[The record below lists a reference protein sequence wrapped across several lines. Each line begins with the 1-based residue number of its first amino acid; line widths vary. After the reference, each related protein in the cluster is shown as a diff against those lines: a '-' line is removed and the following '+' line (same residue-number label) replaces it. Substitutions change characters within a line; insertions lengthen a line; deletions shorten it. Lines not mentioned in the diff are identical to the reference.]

1 MRLSNIAHLY
11 VVRLKARVVLVQELF
26 AVLGIAVGVALLF
39 ASQVASTSLNG
50 SVAQL
55 TSGVVG
61 QSTYQLKARSPRGF
75 SEALLGEVRGLPGV
89 RAAVPVLEAQ
99 ASLTHL
105 HKSQSIDLIATDP
118 RDVRF
123 TGRLLR
129 HISAEQL
136 ARGHVLALP
145 APIASRLGV
154 GPLEAV
160 RLQVGARVVHALVG
174 VELTARSIG
183 PLVDSPIAL
192 APLAYAQKLTMM
204 RDRITRL
211 LVQTQP
217 GAEREVHAGLVR
229 LAAGRLNV
237 EPADYEAT
245 LFNQAAAPVD
255 QSTQT
260 FAAICA
266 LVGFMFAYCSMLLTT
281 DRRRGLIR
289 ELRHSGATRW
299 ETVKT
304 LLFDALVLAAVAS
317 LVGLVLGDLLSI
329 LAFNSPPGF
338 LSFAFPIGSQRIVTW
353 ESIFIAVAGGTLAAC
368 VGVLTPMRDVWVR
381 ARRDDIFRERLSFSG
396 RTAGMLAGGCAC
408 LGVATIIFFAEPQSA
423 VVGIIALI
431 VALLLLLPLLLDLIV
446 AGFARMQRPLG
457 MGAMTLAIVEL
468 GSSKTRARS
477 IAVAAT
483 AAIAVFGSVTIQ
495 GARSNL
501 QGGLNRSFHGI
512 ASVADLWV
520 APSGAQNLFATIP
533 FPGVATSA
541 LAHLSGVRSVSPYRG
556 GFLEYGGRRIW
567 VFAPPATAP
576 SPIPE
581 SQLVTGSLAL
591 ANARLRTGGW
601 AVISKTLATQHHLH
615 IGQAFILPS
624 PRETMFRVAALT
636 TNLGWPPGAI
646 ILNGEDY
653 ARAWESP
660 DPGAYNVMLASH
672 ASPPAVRREI
682 QVALGPTSGLTVETA
697 TQREQA
703 QQASSRQGLG
713 RLTQIALLVLVA
725 GVLATATVMGATVWQ
740 RRRRFARM
748 KVQGYG
754 GRTLWLALIC
764 ESALLIGT
772 GCLIGACLGVYGQL
786 LLSQA
791 LVTVTGFPIVFST
804 NALTALASFVVVTIV
819 AAACTAIPGY
829 RAAGVA
835 PYPWPET

>member
-55 TSGVVG
+55 ASGVVG

-75 SEALLGEVRGLPGV
+75 GEALIGEVQSLPGV

-99 ASLTHL
+99 ASLAGPHG
-105 HKSQSIDLIATDP
+105 SQSVDLIATRP
-118 RDVRF
+118 GDVHL

-136 ARGHVLALP
+136 THGHVLALP
-145 APIASRLGV
+145 APIASQVGV

-160 RLQVGARVVHALVG
+160 ELQVGARVVHALVG

-192 APLAYAQKLTMM
+192 APLSYAQKLTRM
-204 RDRITRL
+204 RGRITRL

-217 GAEREVHAGLVR
+217 GDERRVHAGLVR

-281 DRRRGLIR
+281 DMRRGLIR
-289 ELRHSGATRW
+289 ELRRSGATRW

-317 LVGLVLGDLLSI
+317 AVGLALGDFLSI
-329 LAFNSPPGF
+329 VAFSAPPGF

-353 ESIFIAVAGGTLAAC
+353 ESVLIAIGGGTLAAC
-368 VGVLTPMRDVWVR
+368 VGVLTPMLDVWIHATR
-381 ARRDDIFRERLSFSG
+381 NDTGRRSFFSG
-396 RTAGMLAGGCAC
+396 QTAGMLAGGCAC
-408 LGVATIIFFAEPQSA
+408 LGAATFILFAEPQSA
-423 VVGIIALI
+423 VVGIVALI
-431 VALLLLLPLLLDLIV
+431 VALLLLLPLLLDLVV
-446 AGFARMQRPLG
+446 AGFARVQHPLG
-457 MGAMTLAIVEL
+457 MGATTLATIEL
-468 GSSKTRARS
+468 NSPKTRARS

-483 AAIAVFGSVTIQ
+483 AAVAVFGSVTIL

-512 ASVADLWV
+512 ASVTDLWV

-533 FPGVATSA
+533 FPGIATPT
-541 LAHLSGVRSVSPYRG
+541 LARLAGVRSVSPYRG

-567 VFAPPATAP
+567 VFAPPAAAP

-591 ANARLRTGGW
+591 ANARLRAGGW

-615 IGQAFILPS
+615 IGQAFTLPS
-624 PRETMFRVAALT
+624 PRETAFRVAALT
-636 TNLGWPPGAI
+636 TNLGWPPGAV

-653 ARAWESP
+653 ARAWESR
-660 DPGAYNVMLASH
+660 DPGAYNVMLASG
-672 ASPPAVRREI
+672 ASPVAVRKEI
-682 QVALGPTSGLTVETA
+682 QAVLGPMSGLTVEVA
-697 TQREQA
+697 RQREQA
-703 QQASSRQGLG
+703 QQASSHQGLG

-748 KVQGYG
+748 KVQGYSS
-754 GRTLWLALIC
+754 RTLWLALIC
-764 ESALLIGT
+764 ESALLIGA

-791 LVTVTGFPIVFST
+791 LVTVTGFPIVFSA
-804 NALTALASFVVVTIV
+804 NALIASASFIVVTMV
-819 AAACTAIPGY
+819 AATCVAIPGY

>member
-11 VVRLKARVVLVQELF
+11 LVRLKARVVLVQELF

-55 TSGVVG
+55 ASGVVG

-75 SEALLGEVRGLPGV
+75 SDALVGEVRRLYGV
-89 RAAVPVLEAQ
+89 RAAVPVLETQ
-99 ASLTHL
+99 ASL
-105 HKSQSIDLIATDP
+105 KGPGGSQSVDLIATDP
-118 RDVRF
+118 RDVHF

-136 ARGHVLALP
+136 THGHVLALP
-145 APIASRLGV
+145 APIASRVGV

-160 RLQVGARVVHALVG
+160 KLQVGARVVRALVG

-192 APLAYAQKLTMM
+192 APLAYAQKLTKM
-204 RDRITRL
+204 RGQITRL
-211 LVQTQP
+211 LVEARP
-217 GAEREVHAGLVR
+217 GDRRRVHAGLVR

-237 EPADYEAT
+237 EPANYEAT

-266 LVGFMFAYCSMLLTT
+266 LVGFMFAFCSMLLTT
-281 DRRRGLIR
+281 DLRRGLIR
-289 ELRHSGATRW
+289 ELRRDGATRW
-299 ETVKT
+299 GTVKT

-317 LVGLVLGDLLSI
+317 VVGLALGDLLSVA
-329 LAFNSPPGF
+329 AFSAPPGF

-353 ESIFIAVAGGTLAAC
+353 ESILIAVGGGTLAAC
-368 VGVLTPMRDVWVR
+368 VGVLTPMIDVKAY
-381 ARRDDIFRERLSFSG
+381 ARRHEDSGRPLLSG
-396 RTAGMLAGGCAC
+396 RTAGMLVGGCAC
-408 LGVATIIFFAEPQSA
+408 LGLATIILFAEPQSA
-423 VVGIIALI
+423 VVGIMALI

-446 AGFARMQRPLG
+446 ECFARLQRPFG
-457 MGAMTLAIVEL
+457 TGATTLAITEL
-468 GSSKTRARS
+468 NSPTTGARS
-477 IAVAAT
+477 VAVAAT
-483 AAIAVFGSVTIQ
+483 AAVAVFGSVTIQ
-495 GARSNL
+495 GAKTNL

-512 ASVADLWV
+512 ASVTDLWV

-533 FPGVATSA
+533 FPGIATSM

-567 VFAPPATAP
+567 VFAPPTLAS

-581 SQLVTGSLAL
+581 SQLVTGSLTL

-601 AVISKTLATQHHLH
+601 AVVSKTLATQHHLL
-615 IGQAFILPS
+615 IGQAFVLPS
-624 PRETMFRVAALT
+624 PRETVFRVAALT
-636 TNLGWPPGAI
+636 TNLGWPPGVI
-646 ILNGEDY
+646 ILNSADY
-653 ARAWESP
+653 ARAWESA
-660 DPGAYNVMLASH
+660 DPGAYNVMLASG
-672 ASPPAVRREI
+672 ASPTLVRQEI
-682 QVALGPTSGLTVETA
+682 QAALGPASGLTVETA
-697 TQREQA
+697 RQREQA

-725 GVLATATVMGATVWQ
+725 GALATATVMGATVWQ

-748 KVQGYG
+748 KVQGYDT
-754 GRTLWLALIC
+754 RTLWRALIY
-764 ESALLIGT
+764 ESALLIGS

-791 LVTVTGFPIVFST
+791 LVTVTGFPVVLSA
-804 NALTALASFVVVTIV
+804 NALTALASLVVVTIV
-819 AAACTAIPGY
+819 AATCAAIPGF

-835 PYPWPET
+835 PYPWSEA

>member
-75 SEALLGEVRGLPGV
+75 SEALLGEAQSLPGV
-89 RAAVPVLEAQ
+89 RAAVPVLETE
-99 ASLTHL
+99 ASLTGPHG
-105 HKSQSIDLIATDP
+105 SQAVDLIATDP
-118 RDVRF
+118 RDVRL

-136 ARGHVLALP
+136 THRHVLALP
-145 APIASRLGV
+145 APIANQLGV

-160 RLQVGARVVHALVG
+160 KLQVGARVVHALVG

-192 APLAYAQKLTMM
+192 APLAYAQKLTKM
-204 RDRITRL
+204 RGRITRL
-211 LVQTQP
+211 LVETQP
-217 GAEREVHAGLVR
+217 GYEHRVHAGLVK
-229 LAAGRLNV
+229 LAAGHLNV

-266 LVGFMFAYCSMLLTT
+266 LVGFLFAYCSMLLTA
-281 DRRRGLIR
+281 DVRRGLIR
-289 ELRHSGATRW
+289 ELRRSGATRW

-317 LVGLVLGDLLSI
+317 VMGLILGDLLSI
-329 LAFNSPPGF
+329 VAFSSPPGF

-353 ESIFIAVAGGTLAAC
+353 ESILIAVGGGALAAC

-381 ARRDDIFRERLSFSG
+381 VRSDDVPRKGSPFG
-396 RTAGMLAGGCAC
+396 MQTAGMLAGGCIC
-408 LGVATIIFFAEPQSA
+408 LGVATVILFVAPQSA
-423 VVGIIALI
+423 VVGIVALI
-431 VALLLLLPLLLDLIV
+431 VALLLLLPLLLDLIISC
-446 AGFARMQRPLG
+446 FDRLQRPLG
-457 MGAMTLAIVEL
+457 MGATTLAIIEL
-468 GSSKTRARS
+468 SSPKIRARS
-477 IAVAAT
+477 IGIAAT
-483 AAIAVFGSVTIQ
+483 AAVAVFGSVTIQ
-495 GARSNL
+495 GARTNL
-501 QGGLNRSFHGI
+501 QGGLDRSFHGI
-512 ASVADLWV
+512 ASVTDLWV

-533 FPGVATSA
+533 FPGIATST
-541 LAHLSGVRSVSPYRG
+541 LTRLSGVRSVSPYRG

-576 SPIPE
+576 SPIPD
-581 SQLVTGSLAL
+581 SQLITGSLAL
-591 ANARLRTGGW
+591 ANARLRAGGW
-601 AVISKTLATQHHLH
+601 AVISKTLATQHHLR
-615 IGQAFILPS
+615 IGQTFILPS
-624 PRETMFRVAALT
+624 PQETAFRIAALT
-636 TNLGWPPGAI
+636 TNLGWPPGVI
-646 ILNGEDY
+646 ILKGSDY

-660 DPGAYNVMLASH
+660 DPGAYNVMLASG
-672 ASPPAVRREI
+672 ASPAAVRREI
-682 QVALGPTSGLTVETA
+682 QAALGPMSGLTVETA

-725 GVLATATVMGATVWQ
+725 GVMATATVMGAAVWQ

-748 KVQGYG
+748 KVQGYDA
-754 GRTLWLALIC
+754 RTLWLALIC
-764 ESALLIGT
+764 ESGLLIGT

-804 NALTALASFVVVTIV
+804 NALTALASFVLVTIV
-819 AAACTAIPGY
+819 AATCTAIPGY
-829 RAAGVA
+829 RAVGVA